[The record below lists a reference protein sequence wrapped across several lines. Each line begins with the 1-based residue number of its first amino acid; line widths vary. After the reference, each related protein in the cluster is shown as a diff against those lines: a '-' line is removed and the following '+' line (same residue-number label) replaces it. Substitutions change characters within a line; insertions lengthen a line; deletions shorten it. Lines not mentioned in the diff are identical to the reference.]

1 MMIANQ
7 TSIILYSENGRDIG
21 LIIKEAEADGG
32 IGED

>member
-7 TSIILYSENGRDIG
+7 RSISENGRDIG
-21 LIIKEAEADGG
+21 LIIKEAETDGG